1 MQVAVPR
8 SRYPSAVNDST
19 TRDAHPGKNGTYRF
33 AALIVKPLVTLMFGK
48 KWRGMENIPS
58 DGGIIVAANHA
69 SLLDP
74 LTAAHFLYNAN
85 RPPRILAKA
94 SLWRVPFVGWVLR
107 RTQMI
112 PVLRG
117 SAEAS
122 QSLEIAKERLD
133 AGFCIAV
140 FPEGTLTR
148 DPEGWPMQARTGVA
162 RLALA
167 SQRPVIPLAQWGVTD
182 VLPRG
187 GKFPKLFPRQTVQL
201 RAGKPVDLSD
211 LYDRPTDSHTLREAT
226 YRIMRAI
233 TEMIAE
239 MRGEQPPAGFYNPRT
254 HAREEQ

>member
-1 MQVAVPR
+1 M
-8 SRYPSAVNDST
+8 
-19 TRDAHPGKNGTYRF
+19 
-33 AALIVKPLVTLMFGK
+33 IIKPLVTLMFGK

-187 GKFPKLFPRQTVQL
+187 GKFPSFSR
-201 RAGKPVDLSD
+201 GKPFSCVPGN
-211 LYDRPTDSHTLREAT
+211 RW
-226 YRIMRAI
+226 IC
-233 TEMIAE
+233 
-239 MRGEQPPAGFYNPRT
+239 RT
-254 HAREEQ
+254 CMTGPQILTRCVKQLTALCVQSRK